1 MLNDSLEQQKK
12 LSPKGITALLML
24 FATYYLFTKNPFA
37 RASFKL
43 AEIPFLLIVL
53 KADVETF
60 KVIHLSSSGI

>member
-1 MLNDSLEQQKK
+1 MLNGSGRQQKK
-12 LSPKGITALLML
+12 LSPKGITALTML
-24 FATYYLFTKNPFA
+24 LATYYLLTRKPFA